1 MRLLHLLPR
10 FLHRHKCIEVLCKL
24 GLQKKIQQIKFNNTA
39 KTIIDLTDPEPRNV
53 FIKQE
58 FDPSFF
64 HLAKSI
70 FPYGG
75 SFFDLGANVG
85 FCTFGICVDRPNS
98 FYHLFE
104 ANPQLID
111 LLKQSIELHPNQN
124 FVLNHSCVTNSKGQT
139 RFKIELN
146 QSGQSHVST
155 QNGPGIEVSNI
166 RLDDYCIDMGIDYV
180 DFAKIDLEGHE
191 LPALQGWRN
200 YLSAHSVKALYIEI
214 IPENQAR
221 YGIPTNAP
229 LSYLESF
236 GYELYLCKKEDFGSF
251 GSPPF
256 NTKDLDGAIK
266 LSRFRAKE
274 FPQEFATDALVLAP
288 S

>member
-1 MRLLHLLPR
+1 M
-10 FLHRHKCIEVLCKL
+10 
-24 GLQKKIQQIKFNNTA
+24 
-39 KTIIDLTDPEPRNV
+39 
-53 FIKQE
+53 
-58 FDPSFF
+58 
-64 HLAKSI
+64 
-70 FPYGG
+70 
-75 SFFDLGANVG
+75 G
-85 FCTFGICVDRPNS
+85 FCTFGFVSIVQIP
-98 FYHLFE
+98 FTTYLKPT
-104 ANPQLID
+104 PQLID

-236 GYELYLCKKEDFGSF
+236 VMNSIYAKKKILDLLDRPFKYERPRWSYK
-251 GSPPF
+251 
-256 NTKDLDGAIK
+256 TIA
-266 LSRFRAKE
+266 
-274 FPQEFATDALVLAP
+274 FP